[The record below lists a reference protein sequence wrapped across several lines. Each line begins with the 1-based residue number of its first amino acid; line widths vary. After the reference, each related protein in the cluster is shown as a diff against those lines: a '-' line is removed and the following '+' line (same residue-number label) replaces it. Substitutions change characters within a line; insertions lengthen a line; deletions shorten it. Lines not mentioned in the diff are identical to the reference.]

1 MVAGGKLHIT
11 LLQSVCNVQH
21 NTRKQRR
28 TVVAADLADFDMAET
43 VTDAP
48 TEAAGSEINLQE
60 SSTIIASSA
69 SSNSITSELL
79 VTDGVKASSTVQS
92 PAEGFIC
99 GVVEGFYGRPWT
111 TEQRKDLFRKLKQWG
126 MDSYIYAPKDD
137 YKHRA
142 YWRELYTVEEA
153 DHLTGLITAAH
164 EQGINFYYALSPG
177 LDITYSSAKEV
188 SILKRKLDQVSQ
200 FGCKAFALLFDDIEP
215 EMSKPDKEV
224 YQSFAHAQVSVT
236 NEIFNHLNCPRFLF
250 CPTEYCSSRAAP
262 TVKQSEYLN
271 TLGSKL
277 VKAIDILWTGPK
289 VISKVLTIEC
299 IEEITEVLKRP
310 PVIWDNLHANDYDQ
324 KRVFLGPYSGR
335 SPELIPLL
343 RGVVTNPN
351 CEFHANAIAIQTLAF
366 WSKCSADTKIA
377 SSLSSDIKLET
388 ENEQGICE
396 GDAPA
401 FLSDNVYHPRLAL
414 KNAIANWLPEFFHE
428 KEAWGPITKPQPAV
442 TMVMPI
448 IPIIPSV
455 NTCMTLTSTSTTT
468 TTTATVLPMPEV
480 NTTQLQLF
488 ADVCSTVTNVAES
501 LPNPIMNSLVSA
513 TKVIT
518 NESLP
523 NPVAAAVNHIA
534 IPPTIPLSSIPV
546 PLLNIKPSETDDVAE
561 CAEPVGGVDM
571 DKVSSNEAST
581 EETAGGAIPALD
593 GDAVIR
599 DESADQR
606 TVDESQQQTI
616 AEVEGP
622 DQGDGKMLELDEN
635 EVKMVDASEEA
646 DDKMTVSDEQ
656 VPVNQQPSGEKMVDE
671 DDKTDVVF
679 SSVSPVAGSVVPEPM
694 ECGSNLTS
702 PKHQLKTQFDDIVM
716 SETTSTCS
724 GTMQVESS
732 DTSLEMA
739 EDKNGHEKQ
748 ITVTDIM
755 LLCDLFYLPFEHGS
769 KALQLLS
776 EFYWLRN
783 NAYVLCAQRTNRP
796 GKQRTASST
805 STGSLGATTATSGGA
820 CSVPAGEDIT
830 ESSNGPSTDGRDLS
844 KCDAQEWIRRSESFQ
859 TLCQSIFLL
868 TKKISRC
875 ANKELC
881 YDLFSYVWDI
891 ASVLSLLSAF
901 VKWLSLGNFPRNINS
916 FTQGG
921 YNWFSK
927 GWKETFMSGD
937 QEPWVF
943 RGGLVADL
951 QRLIPLDAGNDLF
964 MYKTPETSSVRL
976 YSIRPYAF
984 SDETTLYEICHRT
997 AQDGDALEDRPTESP
1012 LEQVIADRYLG
1023 PFLTM
1028 APEFCMVIEDQNE
1041 QIVGYACAALDART
1055 FVRNMEQCWIP
1066 EMCLKYPVSLAP
1078 TTEQALVNPGE
1089 LATAAAARTSQM
1101 VHDSIHYFHN
1111 FQNDYPAAV
1120 LGKHPSL
1127 MCCRILKEHFLEDET
1142 VCKRVV
1148 TVLLAALRC
1157 HGTSFGVHVCI
1168 NRNDRFLYQFY
1179 AKLGFVEIPGTEPD
1193 INLYMGR
1200 NF

>member
-1 MVAGGKLHIT
+1 
-11 LLQSVCNVQH
+11 
-21 NTRKQRR
+21 
-28 TVVAADLADFDMAET
+28 MAET
-43 VTDAP
+43 ATDAP
-48 TEAAGSEINLQE
+48 TEPAHPELNLHE
-60 SSTIIASSA
+60 TNSTP
-69 SSNSITSELL
+69 TTTTDPELL
-79 VTDGVKASSTVQS
+79 PDGGVKGPGNIHT

-126 MDSYIYAPKDD
+126 MDAYIYAPKDD

-215 EMSKPDKEV
+215 DMSKPDKEV
-224 YQSFAHAQVSVT
+224 FQSFAHAQVSVT
-236 NEIFNHLNCPRFLF
+236 NEIFNHLNCPRFIF
-250 CPTEYCSSRAAP
+250 CPTEYCSSRASP

-277 VKAIDILWTGPK
+277 VRAIDILWTGPK
-289 VISKVLTIEC
+289 VISKVLTVES

-351 CEFHANAIAIQTLAF
+351 CEFHANAIAIQTLAY

-377 SSLSSDIKLET
+377 SSLSPDIKLET

-401 FLSDNVYHPRLAL
+401 FLSENVYHPRLAL
-414 KNAIANWLPEFFHE
+414 KNAIANWLPEFFQE

-546 PLLNIKPSETDDVAE
+546 PLLNMKPLESDVTGADCSEQ
-561 CAEPVGGVDM
+561 VGGVVDM
-571 DKVSSNEAST
+571 DKASPNEEAPLA
-581 EETAGGAIPALD
+581 EEALPGTVPLLD
-593 GDAVIR
+593 GDAVIH
-599 DESADQR
+599 DGSADQR
-606 TVDESQQQTI
+606 PESEQQPQTI
-616 AEVEGP
+616 AEEE
-622 DQGDGKMLELDEN
+622 GKMVDLDEN
-635 EVKMVDASEEA
+635 EVKMVDASEEP

-656 VPVNQQPSGEKMVDE
+656 VPVNQPPGLDSKMVDE
-671 DDKTDVVF
+671 DEGKPDVVF
-679 SSVSPVAGSVVPEPM
+679 SSASPATGSVPVPEPM

-702 PKHQLKTQFDDIVM
+702 PRHQLKTHFDDIVM

-739 EDKNGHEKQ
+739 EDKNGLEKQ
-748 ITVTDIM
+748 ITAVDIM

-783 NAYVLCAQRTNRP
+783 NAYVLCAQRTNRA
-796 GKQRTASST
+796 GKQRTT
-805 STGSLGATTATSGGA
+805 STASGSSLGGGTATAPDGSA
-820 CSVPAGEDIT
+820 VPPNAGDDIT
-830 ESSNGPSTDGRDLS
+830 ETPPNGPSMDGRDLT
-844 KCDAQEWIRRSESFQ
+844 KCDAQEWLRRSEAFQ
-859 TLCQSIFLL
+859 TLCQSIFTL
-868 TKKISRC
+868 TKKVSRC

-901 VKWLSLGNFPRNINS
+901 VRWLSLGNFPPNINS
-916 FTQGG
+916 FNQGG

-937 QEPWVF
+937 QEPWIF

-951 QRLIPLDAGNDLF
+951 QRLIPLDAANDLF
-964 MYKTPETSSVRL
+964 LYKTPETSSVRL
-976 YSIRPYAF
+976 YSIRPYTF
-984 SDETTLYEICHRT
+984 SDEATLYDICHRT
-997 AQDGDALEDRPTESP
+997 AHDGDVLEDRPTQGA
-1012 LEQVIADRYLG
+1012 LAALIADRYLG

-1028 APEFCMVIEDQNE
+1028 APEFCMVIEDHNG
-1041 QIVGYACAALDART
+1041 QIVGYACAALDTKT
-1055 FVRNMEQCWIP
+1055 FIRNMEHCWIP
-1066 EMCLKYPVSLAP
+1066 EMCLKYPV
-1078 TTEQALVNPGE
+1078 T
-1089 LATAAAARTSQM
+1089 LATPPEQQVSGSSSSSSGGPPLDGSSPAGKAAQLVR
-1101 VHDSIHYFHN
+1101 DSIHYFHN
-1111 FQNDYPAAV
+1111 FQSDYPAAV
-1120 LGKHPSL
+1120 LAKHPSL
-1127 MCCRILKEHFLEDET
+1127 MCCRILKDHFLEDET

-1157 HGTSFGVHVCI
+1157 HGSSCGVHVCI

-1179 AKLGFVEIPGTEPD
+1179 AKLGFVELPATEPPAAD
-1193 INLYMGR
+1193 TSLYMGR

>member
-1 MVAGGKLHIT
+1 
-11 LLQSVCNVQH
+11 
-21 NTRKQRR
+21 
-28 TVVAADLADFDMAET
+28 MAET

-48 TEAAGSEINLQE
+48 SEPAHSEINLHE
-60 SSTIIASSA
+60 NSTNIVGSTTNTTNAP
-69 SSNSITSELL
+69 ELL
-79 VTDGVKASSTVQS
+79 AEAVKVPGNIHT

-188 SILKRKLDQVSQ
+188 SVLKRKLDQVSQ

-215 EMSKPDKEV
+215 DMSKPDKEV
-224 YQSFAHAQVSVT
+224 FQSFAHAQVSVT
-236 NEIFNHLNCPRFLF
+236 NEIFNHLNCPRFIF
-250 CPTEYCSSRAAP
+250 CPTEYCSSRASP

-289 VISKVLTIEC
+289 VISKVLTIES

-366 WSKCSADTKIA
+366 WSKCSADTKIS
-377 SSLSSDIKLET
+377 SSLSPDIKLET

-401 FLSDNVYHPRLAL
+401 FLSENVYHPRLAL
-414 KNAIANWLPEFFHE
+414 KNAIANWLPEFFQE

-488 ADVCSTVTNVAES
+488 ADVCSSVTNVAES

-513 TKVIT
+513 TKVVT

-534 IPPTIPLSSIPV
+534 IPPTIPISSIAV
-546 PLLNIKPSETDDVAE
+546 PLLNIKPLEPEGTASRSEQVAS
-561 CAEPVGGVDM
+561 VDM
-571 DKVSSNEAST
+571 DKANSNDGSSEEVSSGTVPPLE
-581 EETAGGAIPALD
+581 
-593 GDAVIR
+593 GDAVIH
-599 DESADQR
+599 DESNEQR
-606 TVDESQQQTI
+606 TAPDEQSQTI
-616 AEVEGP
+616 AEE
-622 DQGDGKMLELDEN
+622 DGVSEQEEKMLELDEN
-635 EVKMVDASEEA
+635 EVKMVDASEEP

-656 VPVNQQPSGEKMVDE
+656 VPVNPQPVLDKMVDE
-671 DDKTDVVF
+671 DDGKTDVVF
-679 SSVSPVAGSVVPEPM
+679 SSVSAATGTVVPEPM

-702 PKHQLKTQFDDIVM
+702 PRHQLKSHFDDIVM

-739 EDKNGHEKQ
+739 EDKNNCEKQ
-748 ITVTDIM
+748 ITAVDIM

-776 EFYWLRN
+776 EFHWLRN
-783 NAYVLCAQRTNRP
+783 NAYVLCAQRTNRV
-796 GKQRTASST
+796 GKQRTSST
-805 STGSLGATTATSGGA
+805 ASGSSLAGTTSTEGST
-820 CSVPAGEDIT
+820 VPQAEDIT
-830 ESSNGPSTDGRDLS
+830 ETSNGSTIDGRDLS
-844 KCDAQEWIRRSESFQ
+844 KCDAQEWLRRSESFQ
-859 TLCQSIFLL
+859 SLCQSIFLL

-891 ASVLSLLSAF
+891 AGVLSLLSAF
-901 VKWLSLGNFPRNINS
+901 VKWLSMGNFPPNINS
-916 FTQGG
+916 FNQGG

-937 QEPWVF
+937 QEPWIF

-951 QRLIPLDAGNDLF
+951 QRLIPLDAANDLF
-964 MYKTPETSSVRL
+964 LYKTPETSSVRL
-976 YSIRPYAF
+976 YSIRPYTF
-984 SDETTLYEICHRT
+984 SDETTLYDICHKT
-997 AQDGDALEDRPTESP
+997 ANDGDVLDARPTQST
-1012 LEQVIADRYLG
+1012 LTHLIADRYLG

-1028 APEFCMVIEDQNE
+1028 APEFCMVIEDHNE
-1041 QIVGYACAALDART
+1041 QIVGYACAALDTKT
-1055 FVRNMEQCWIP
+1055 FIRNMEHCWIP
-1066 EMCLKYPVSLAP
+1066 EMCLKYPVSLAAP
-1078 TTEQALVNPGE
+1078 EQVASSEVNPGDISSP
-1089 LATAAAARTSQM
+1089 AVGKASQM
-1101 VHDSIHYFHN
+1101 VCDSINYFHN
-1111 FQNDYPAAV
+1111 FKNEYPAAV
-1120 LGKHPSL
+1120 LAKHPSL

-1157 HGTSFGVHVCI
+1157 YGSSFGVHVCI

-1179 AKLGFVEIPGTEPD
+1179 AKLGFVEIPVVEPD
-1193 INLYMGR
+1193 TSLYMGR

>member
-1 MVAGGKLHIT
+1 
-11 LLQSVCNVQH
+11 
-21 NTRKQRR
+21 
-28 TVVAADLADFDMAET
+28 MAET
-43 VTDAP
+43 GTDAP
-48 TEAAGSEINLQE
+48 TEPAQSEINLHE
-60 SSTIIASSA
+60 NSSTTT
-69 SSNSITSELL
+69 NTTGPELL
-79 VTDGVKASSTVQS
+79 LPDGVKVSGNIHT

-188 SILKRKLDQVSQ
+188 GILKRKLDQVSQ

-215 EMSKPDKEV
+215 DMSKPDKEV
-224 YQSFAHAQVSVT
+224 FQSFAHAQVSVT
-236 NEIFNHLNCPRFLF
+236 NEIFNHLNCPRFIF
-250 CPTEYCSSRAAP
+250 CPTEYCSSRASP
-262 TVKQSEYLN
+262 TVKQSEYLT

-277 VKAIDILWTGPK
+277 VRAIDILWTGPK
-289 VISKVLTIEC
+289 VISKVLTVES

-351 CEFHANAIAIQTLAF
+351 CEFHANAVAIQTLAY

-377 SSLSSDIKLET
+377 SSLSPDIKLEM

-401 FLSDNVYHPRLAL
+401 FLSENVYHPRLAL
-414 KNAIANWLPEFFHE
+414 KHAIANWLPEFFQE

-523 NPVAAAVNHIA
+523 NPVAAAVNNIA

-546 PLLNIKPSETDDVAE
+546 PLLNMKPLEPEITAADCSEQVDSI
-561 CAEPVGGVDM
+561 VDM
-571 DKVSSNEAST
+571 DKASTNEAVSS
-581 EETAGGAIPALD
+581 PAEVSVGTVAPLD
-593 GDAVIR
+593 GDAVIHDGSGEQR
-599 DESADQR
+599 SEVDQP
-606 TVDESQQQTI
+606 QTI
-616 AEVEGP
+616 AEE
-622 DQGDGKMLELDEN
+622 DGVSVAEEKMHELDEN
-635 EVKMVDASEEA
+635 EVKMVDASEEP

-656 VPVNQQPSGEKMVDE
+656 VPVNQQPGMDNKMVDE
-671 DDKTDVVF
+671 DDSKTDVVF
-679 SSVSPVAGSVVPEPM
+679 SSASPATGSVPVPEPM

-702 PKHQLKTQFDDIVM
+702 PRHQLKSHFDDIVM

-748 ITVTDIM
+748 ITAVDIM
-755 LLCDLFYLPFEHGS
+755 LLCDLFYLPFEHGA

-783 NAYVLCAQRTNRP
+783 NAYVLCAQRTNRSA
-796 GKQRTASST
+796 KQRTSST
-805 STGSLGATTATSGGA
+805 ASGSSLGGTTSTDGTT
-820 CSVPAGEDIT
+820 VPSAGEDIT
-830 ESSNGPSTDGRDLS
+830 EAPSNGPATDGRDLT
-844 KCDAQEWIRRSESFQ
+844 KCDAQEWLRRSESFQ
-859 TLCQSIFLL
+859 TLCQSIFML
-868 TKKISRC
+868 TKKVSRC

-901 VKWLSLGNFPRNINS
+901 VKWLSLGNFPPNINS
-916 FTQGG
+916 FNQGG
-921 YNWFSK
+921 YNCK
-927 GWKETFMSGD
+927 YY
-937 QEPWVF
+937 F
-943 RGGLVADL
+943 R
-951 QRLIPLDAGNDLF
+951 
-964 MYKTPETSSVRL
+964 E
-976 YSIRPYAF
+976 
-984 SDETTLYEICHRT
+984 
-997 AQDGDALEDRPTESP
+997 
-1012 LEQVIADRYLG
+1012 
-1023 PFLTM
+1023 
-1028 APEFCMVIEDQNE
+1028 
-1041 QIVGYACAALDART
+1041 
-1055 FVRNMEQCWIP
+1055 
-1066 EMCLKYPVSLAP
+1066 
-1078 TTEQALVNPGE
+1078 
-1089 LATAAAARTSQM
+1089 
-1101 VHDSIHYFHN
+1101 
-1111 FQNDYPAAV
+1111 
-1120 LGKHPSL
+1120 
-1127 MCCRILKEHFLEDET
+1127 
-1142 VCKRVV
+1142 VV
-1148 TVLLAALRC
+1148 V
-1157 HGTSFGVHVCI
+1157 
-1168 NRNDRFLYQFY
+1168 
-1179 AKLGFVEIPGTEPD
+1179 
-1193 INLYMGR
+1193 
-1200 NF
+1200 

>member
-1 MVAGGKLHIT
+1 
-11 LLQSVCNVQH
+11 
-21 NTRKQRR
+21 
-28 TVVAADLADFDMAET
+28 MAET
-43 VTDAP
+43 VTDVS
-48 TEAAGSEINLQE
+48 TEPAHSEVNVHE
-60 SSTIIASSA
+60 N
-69 SSNSITSELL
+69 SSNIVGSIANTTNASEA
-79 VTDGVKASSTVQS
+79 VKVSGSIHT

-188 SILKRKLDQVSQ
+188 SVLKRKLDQVSQ

-215 EMSKPDKEV
+215 DMSKPDKEV
-224 YQSFAHAQVSVT
+224 FQSFAHAQVSVT
-236 NEIFNHLNCPRFLF
+236 NEIFNHLNCPRFIF

-277 VKAIDILWTGPK
+277 VKAIDILWTGTK
-289 VISKVLTIEC
+289 VISKVLTIES

-377 SSLSSDIKLET
+377 SSLSPDIKLET

-401 FLSDNVYHPRLAL
+401 FLSENVYHPRLAL
-414 KNAIANWLPEFFHE
+414 KNAIANWLPEFFQE

-534 IPPTIPLSSIPV
+534 IPPTMPISSIAV
-546 PLLNIKPSETDDVAE
+546 PLLNIKPLETDGT
-561 CAEPVGGVDM
+561 VGGSDQIVSVDM
-571 DKVSSNEAST
+571 DKANSNEGST
-581 EETAGGAIPALD
+581 EEVSSGVVLPALD
-593 GDAVIR
+593 GDAVIH
-599 DESADQR
+599 DDSNEQR
-606 TVDESQQQTI
+606 TAADEQSQTI
-616 AEVEGP
+616 AEE
-622 DQGDGKMLELDEN
+622 DGGLEQEDKMLVLDEN
-635 EVKMVDASEEA
+635 EVKMVDASEDP

-656 VPVNQQPSGEKMVDE
+656 VPVNPQPALDKMVDE
-671 DDKTDVVF
+671 DDGKTTDVVF
-679 SSVSPVAGSVVPEPM
+679 SSVSSSTTTGTVVPEPM

-702 PKHQLKTQFDDIVM
+702 PRHQLKSHFDDIVM

-739 EDKNGHEKQ
+739 EDKNGCEKQ
-748 ITVTDIM
+748 ITSVDIM

-783 NAYVLCAQRTNRP
+783 NAYVLCAQRTNRA
-796 GKQRTASST
+796 GKQRTSST
-805 STGSLGATTATSGGA
+805 ASGSSLGGTTCPEGST
-820 CSVPAGEDIT
+820 VPTGEDIT
-830 ESSNGPSTDGRDLS
+830 ETSNGPTVDGRDLS
-844 KCDAQEWIRRSESFQ
+844 KCDAQEWLRRSESFQ
-859 TLCQSIFLL
+859 NLCQSIFLL
-868 TKKISRC
+868 TKKISLC

-901 VKWLSLGNFPRNINS
+901 VKWLTLGNFPPNINS
-916 FTQGG
+916 FNQGG

-937 QEPWVF
+937 QEPWIF

-951 QRLIPLDAGNDLF
+951 QRLIPLDAANDLF
-964 MYKTPETSSVRL
+964 LYKTPETSAVRL
-976 YSIRPYAF
+976 YSIRPYTF
-984 SDETTLYEICHRT
+984 SDEPTLYEICHKT
-997 AQDGDALEDRPTESP
+997 AHDGDVLADRPTQNP
-1012 LEQVIADRYLG
+1012 LAHLIADRYLG

-1028 APEFCMVIEDQNE
+1028 APEFCMVIEDHNA
-1041 QIVGYACAALDART
+1041 QIVGYACAALDTKT
-1055 FVRNMEQCWIP
+1055 FIRNMEHCWIP
-1066 EMCLKYPVSLAP
+1066 EMCLKYPVSLATP
-1078 TTEQALVNPGE
+1078 EQPPSSVVNPE
-1089 LATAAAARTSQM
+1089 DITAVAAGKTSQM
-1101 VHDSIHYFHN
+1101 VRDSIHYFHN
-1111 FQNDYPAAV
+1111 FQNEYPAVV
-1120 LGKHPSL
+1120 LAKHPSL
-1127 MCCRILKEHFLEDET
+1127 MCCRILKEHYLEDET

-1157 HGTSFGVHVCI
+1157 YGSSFGVHVCI

-1179 AKLGFVEIPGTEPD
+1179 AKLGFVEIPATEPD
-1193 INLYMGR
+1193 TNLYMGR

>member
-1 MVAGGKLHIT
+1 
-11 LLQSVCNVQH
+11 
-21 NTRKQRR
+21 
-28 TVVAADLADFDMAET
+28 MAET

-48 TEAAGSEINLQE
+48 SEPAHPGMSLQEGTDAGMLGAAGTTN
-60 SSTIIASSA
+60 TII
-69 SSNSITSELL
+69 TSTTTTTDAELL
-79 VTDGVKASSTVQS
+79 PDGGNCHT

-126 MDSYIYAPKDD
+126 MDAYIYAPKDD

-153 DHLTGLITAAH
+153 DHLTGLIAAAH

-177 LDITYSSAKEV
+177 LDITYSSAKEIG
-188 SILKRKLDQVSQ
+188 ILKRKLDQVSQ

-224 YQSFAHAQVSVT
+224 FQSFAHAQVSVT

-277 VKAIDILWTGPK
+277 VRAIDILWTGPK
-289 VISKVLTIEC
+289 VISKVLTVEC

-351 CEFHANAIAIQTLAF
+351 CEFHANSIAIQTLAF

-377 SSLSSDIKLET
+377 SSLSPDIKLET

-401 FLSDNVYHPRLAL
+401 FLSENVYHPRLAL
-414 KNAIANWLPEFFHE
+414 KNAIANWLPEFYQE

-468 TTTATVLPMPEV
+468 TTTATALPMPEV

-488 ADVCSTVTNVAES
+488 ADVCSTVTNVAET

-513 TKVIT
+513 TKVVT
-518 NESLP
+518 NESIP
-523 NPVAAAVNHIA
+523 NPVVAAVNHIA

-546 PLLNIKPSETDDVAE
+546 PLLNMKPTESDGAE
-561 CAEPVGGVDM
+561 AVDCCREPANSVDM
-571 DKVSSNEAST
+571 EKVNPNGSCRPEGDA
-581 EETAGGAIPALD
+581 APLLD

-599 DESADQR
+599 DESNEQRREDDGADGQR
-606 TVDESQQQTI
+606 QTI
-616 AEVEGP
+616 TEEEA
-622 DQGDGKMLELDEN
+622 KMLDLEEN
-635 EVKMVDASEEA
+635 EVKMVDASEEP

-656 VPVNQQPSGEKMVDE
+656 VAICQAPPALDKMVDDE
-671 DDKTDVVF
+671 SDSKPDA
-679 SSVSPVAGSVVPEPM
+679 SGSVVPEPM

-702 PKHQLKTQFDDIVM
+702 PKHQLKTHFDDIVM

-739 EDKNGHEKQ
+739 EDKNGQEKQ
-748 ITVTDIM
+748 ITAGDIM

-783 NAYVLCAQRTNRP
+783 NAYVLCAQRTNRG
-796 GKQRTASST
+796 GKQRTT
-805 STGSLGATTATSGGA
+805 STASAGGGVTPTTDGAAAAGQPS
-820 CSVPAGEDIT
+820 GEDIT
-830 ESSNGPSTDGRDLS
+830 EASNGPATDGRDLS
-844 KCDAQEWIRRSESFQ
+844 KCDAQEWLRRSESFQ

-868 TKKISRC
+868 TKKIANC
-875 ANKELC
+875 ANKEMC

-901 VKWLSLGNFPRNINS
+901 VKWLALGNFPPTINS

-951 QRLIPLDAGNDLF
+951 QRLIPLDTGNDLF
-964 MYKTPETSSVRL
+964 LYKTPETSAVRL
-976 YSIRPYAF
+976 YSIRPYMF
-984 SDETTLYEICHRT
+984 SDEATLYDICHRT
-997 AQDGDALEDRPTESP
+997 ALDGEPMADRPAQSP
-1012 LEQVIADRYLG
+1012 LGQLIADRYLG
-1023 PFLTM
+1023 PFLTL
-1028 APEFCMVIEDQNE
+1028 APELCLVIEDHNGQT
-1041 QIVGYACAALDART
+1041 VGYACAALDAKV
-1055 FVRNMEQCWIP
+1055 FVRNMEHCWIP
-1066 EMCLKYPVSLAP
+1066 EMCIKYPVSLAP
-1078 TTEQALVNPGE
+1078 AAEQPDGSTGGGSPEEIAGPNQ
-1089 LATAAAARTSQM
+1089 AAGSRTSQM
-1101 VHDSIHYFHN
+1101 VRDSIHYFHS

-1127 MCCRILKEHFLEDET
+1127 MCCRILKDHFMEDET

-1168 NRNDRFLYQFY
+1168 SRSDRFLYQFY
-1179 AKLGFVEIPGTEPD
+1179 AKLGFVEIAGTEPD
-1193 INLYMGR
+1193 PNLYMGR
-1200 NF
+1200 SF

>member
-1 MVAGGKLHIT
+1 
-11 LLQSVCNVQH
+11 
-21 NTRKQRR
+21 
-28 TVVAADLADFDMAET
+28 MAET
-43 VTDAP
+43 ATDVP
-48 TEAAGSEINLQE
+48 TEPAHPEVNLHE
-60 SSTIIASSA
+60 NSSSSTGPNERLS
-69 SSNSITSELL
+69 
-79 VTDGVKASSTVQS
+79 DGEKLPGNIHT

-188 SILKRKLDQVSQ
+188 SILKRKLEQVSE

-215 EMSKPDKEV
+215 DMSKPDKEV
-224 YQSFAHAQVSVT
+224 FQSFAHAQVSVT
-236 NEIFNHLNCPRFLF
+236 NEIFNHLNCPRFIF
-250 CPTEYCSSRAAP
+250 CPTEYCSSRASP

-277 VKAIDILWTGPK
+277 VRAIDILWTGPK
-289 VISKVLTIEC
+289 VISKVLTVEC

-351 CEFHANAIAIQTLAF
+351 CEFHANAIAIQTLAY
-366 WSKCSADTKIA
+366 WSKCSVDTKIS
-377 SSLSSDIKLET
+377 SSLSPDIKLET

-401 FLSDNVYHPRLAL
+401 FLSENVYHPRLAL
-414 KNAIANWLPEFFHE
+414 KNAIANWLPEFFQE

-546 PLLNIKPSETDDVAE
+546 PLLNMKPLEPEVTVAD
-561 CAEPVGGVDM
+561 CSEPVSNVDM
-571 DKVSSNEAST
+571 DKVSSNEEGSSAEEVST
-581 EETAGGAIPALD
+581 GTVPPLD
-593 GDAVIR
+593 GDAVIH
-599 DESADQR
+599 DGTAE
-606 TVDESQQQTI
+606 QQPQPELPQTI
-616 AEVEGP
+616 AEEEDGVSGVEEE
-622 DQGDGKMLELDEN
+622 KMQELDEN
-635 EVKMVDASEEA
+635 EVKMVDASEEP

-656 VPVNQQPSGEKMVDE
+656 VPVNQQPGLDSKMVDE
-671 DDKTDVVF
+671 EDGKTDVVF
-679 SSVSPVAGSVVPEPM
+679 STASPAIGTVPVPEPM

-702 PKHQLKTQFDDIVM
+702 PRHQLKSHFDDIVM

-748 ITVTDIM
+748 ITAVDIM

-783 NAYVLCAQRTNRP
+783 NAYVLCAQRTTNNRV
-796 GKQRTASST
+796 GKQRTPSTASGS
-805 STGSLGATTATSGGA
+805 SLGGVTSDG
-820 CSVPAGEDIT
+820 STVPPAGEDIT
-830 ESSNGPSTDGRDLS
+830 EPPSNGPTVT
-844 KCDAQEWIRRSESFQ
+844 KYDAQEWLRRSESFQ
-859 TLCQSIFLL
+859 TLCQSIFAL
-868 TKKISRC
+868 TKKVARC

-901 VKWLSLGNFPRNINS
+901 VKWLSLGNFPPNINS
-916 FTQGG
+916 FNQGG

-937 QEPWVF
+937 QEPWIF

-951 QRLIPLDAGNDLF
+951 QRLIPLDAANDLF
-964 MYKTPETSSVRL
+964 LYKTPETSSVRL
-976 YSIRPYAF
+976 YTIRPYTF
-984 SDETTLYEICHRT
+984 SDEATLYDICQRT
-997 AQDGDALEDRPTESP
+997 AHDGDVLEDRPTEST
-1012 LEQVIADRYLG
+1012 LAHLIADRYLG

-1028 APEFCMVIEDQNE
+1028 APEFCMVIEDHNE
-1041 QIVGYACAALDART
+1041 QIVGYACAALDTKT
-1055 FVRNMEQCWIP
+1055 FIRNMEHCWIP
-1066 EMCLKYPVSLAP
+1066 EMCLKYPEVLLAQTP
-1078 TTEQALVNPGE
+1078 DQQAASGSTVAGDGSSPPAVGK
-1089 LATAAAARTSQM
+1089 ASQM
-1101 VHDSIHYFHN
+1101 VRDSIHYFHN
-1111 FQNDYPAAV
+1111 FQNDYPATV
-1120 LGKHPSL
+1120 LAKHPSL

-1157 HGTSFGVHVCI
+1157 YGSSGGVHVCI

-1179 AKLGFVEIPGTEPD
+1179 AKLGFVELPTTEPTAPAD
-1193 INLYMGR
+1193 SNLYMGR